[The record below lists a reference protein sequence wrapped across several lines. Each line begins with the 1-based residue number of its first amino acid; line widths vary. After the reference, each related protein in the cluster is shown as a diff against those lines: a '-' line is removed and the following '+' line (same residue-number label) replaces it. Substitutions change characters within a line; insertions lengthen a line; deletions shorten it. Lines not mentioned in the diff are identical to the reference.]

1 MTCISVQSSILP
13 TDRNEAS
20 SPGVSRPAA
29 IVDRA
34 AYALLLLAIATLLV
48 RPADLLP
55 SLEKQPIYECL
66 IVACIL
72 ASLPRLAAQLTLSS
86 LRANGIT
93 VLVLM
98 LVPAVMLSHL
108 VHGNTYEARTGGF
121 EIAKCCIF
129 FLLVLCHINS
139 FHRLRLLL
147 SVVTAGVFVEASL
160 SLLQYHGILH
170 LEALA
175 TIAQRWHA
183 DDGGDGGVMNRLCGI
198 GVFHDPNDFSL
209 ILVIAIV
216 VCGYTICQVNGLW
229 RRLMLLLPVALFGY
243 ALLLT
248 HSRGGF
254 TAAGGALLAF
264 LAARYGWR
272 NMVPLACVL
281 LPILMVAFSGRQTHL
296 DLNNPDDTFQA
307 RLGLWSE
314 SFDHFRAEP
323 VFGVGE
329 DKLRDLIGHVCHN
342 SYLHAFTEM
351 GLFGG
356 IAFVGTFYL
365 VLRGLWA
372 AAPDQPDLARL
383 RPFVLAAVA
392 GYAVGLLSLSR
403 CYTVPTQL
411 ILAIGTI
418 FLILAGRKNHPAIPR
433 LDGANTRRIV
443 VAGLVVL
450 SGCYLFMRLM
460 IQRGGA

>member
-1 MTCISVQSSILP
+1 MTCISAPTILS
-13 TDRNEAS
+13 TDRSVIS
-20 SPGVSRPAA
+20 SETVSHAA
-29 IVDRA
+29 AVADRA
-34 AYALLLLAIATLLV
+34 AYVLLLMAIGTLLV

-66 IVACIL
+66 IVACML
-72 ASLPRLAAQLTLSS
+72 ASLPRMTAQLMVSS
-86 LRANGIT
+86 LRANAIT

-98 LVPAVMLSHL
+98 LVPAVVFSHL

-129 FLLVLCHINS
+129 FLLVLCNINS

-147 SVVTAGVFVEASL
+147 SVMTAGVFVEASL
-160 SLLQYHGILH
+160 SLLQYHGMLH
-170 LEALA
+170 LEALE
-175 TIAQRWHA
+175 TIAQKWHA
-183 DDGGDGGVMNRLCGI
+183 SDGGDGGVMNRLCGI

-209 ILVIAIV
+209 ILVVAIV
-216 VCGYTICQVNGLW
+216 VCGYTICQVNNVW
-229 RRLMLLLPVALFGY
+229 RRLLLLLPVALFGH

-254 TAAGGALLAF
+254 TAAGTALLAF
-264 LAARYGWR
+264 LAARYGLR

-281 LPILMVAFSGRQTHL
+281 LPILMVAFAGRQTNL
-296 DLNNPDDTFQA
+296 DLSNPEDTFQA
-307 RLGLWSE
+307 RLGLWSD

-329 DKLRDLIGHVCHN
+329 EKLRDLIGHVCHN
-342 SYLHAFTEM
+342 SYLHAFAEM

-356 IAFVGTFYL
+356 MVFVGMFYL
-365 VLRGLWA
+365 VLRGLWMA
-372 AAPDQPDLARL
+372 RPDQPELIRL
-383 RPFVLAAVA
+383 RPFVLAAIA

-411 ILAIGTI
+411 ILALGTI
-418 FLILAGRKNHPAIPR
+418 FLILAGRKNRPAVPR
-433 LDGANTRRIV
+433 LDSANARRV
-443 VAGLVVL
+443 GLAGMVVL
-450 SGCYLFMRLM
+450 SGCYVFMRLM
-460 IQRGGA
+460 IERGHG